1 MLTMAPPET
10 AARSL
15 LTGSTTYLISNILRA
30 SIPFALLPVLTR
42 CLGPTQYGQI
52 AMFQTLVA
60 ALAAVVGLSTHGS
73 ASRKFYDPNITQD
86 AMGHFVGACLQIL
99 AATCVFVFIVVFLF
113 RKSLA
118 GWLGLTVPWTLLAV
132 VVTAG
137 AFVVTT
143 RLGQWQVRGQ
153 AIKYGVMQV
162 AQSFA
167 DMALSL
173 MLVVVLAQGAA
184 GRINAQACVVVLSA
198 LLALYLLAKDHLLT
212 WSWRPLYLREALLF
226 GVPLIPHVAG
236 TFLLNAADRLVI
248 NSELGLA
255 QAGIYM
261 TAVQLSMAM
270 AIVFDAINKA
280 YVPWLFERLKRDQP
294 EEKKQIVRWTYRYFG
309 LALAIAV
316 SAFFVGPYA
325 ITLIAGEQYIEAGKV
340 IGLLALGQA
349 FGGMYLMVTNYIFYS
364 KRTGL
369 LSIATLCSALI
380 NIALLLLLVNKF
392 GTLGAAWAFMLSM
405 AIRFVL
411 TWVIAQKHHHM
422 PWFPSCST

>member
-1 MLTMAPPET
+1 MPTTASPET
-10 AARSL
+10 ATRGL
-15 LTGSTTYLISNILRA
+15 LTGSATYLISNILRA
-30 SIPFALLPVLTR
+30 SIPFALLPILTR
-42 CLGPTQYGQI
+42 YLGPTQYGQV

-73 ASRKFYDPNITQD
+73 ANRKFYDADITHD
-86 AMGHFVGACLQIL
+86 SMGHFVGACLQIL
-99 AATCVFVFIVVFLF
+99 AATGVLVFIIVFLL
-113 RKSLA
+113 RKPLA

-132 VVTAG
+132 AVTAA

-153 AIKYGVMQV
+153 AVKYGVMQV
-162 AQSFA
+162 TQSFA

-184 GRINAQACVVVLSA
+184 GRINAQACVVILSA
-198 LLALYLLAKDHLLT
+198 LLALYLLAKDRLLT
-212 WSWRPLYLREALLF
+212 WSWRPLYLREAMLF
-226 GVPLIPHVAG
+226 GAPLIPHVAG

-261 TAVQLSMAM
+261 TAVQLTMAM

-294 EEKKQIVRWTYRYFG
+294 EEKKQIVRWTYLYFG
-309 LALAIAV
+309 LALAVAAV
-316 SAFFVGPYA
+316 AFFVGPYA
-325 ITLIAGEQYIEAGKV
+325 ITLIAGTQYTEAGKV

-369 LSIATLCSALI
+369 LSMATLCSALV
-380 NIALLLLLVNKF
+380 NIALLLLLVDKF

-405 AIRFVL
+405 AIRFML
-411 TWVIAQKHHHM
+411 TWGIAQKRHRM
-422 PWFPSCST
+422 PWFPSRSI

>member
-1 MLTMAPPET
+1 
-10 AARSL
+10 
-15 LTGSTTYLISNILRA
+15 
-30 SIPFALLPVLTR
+30 
-42 CLGPTQYGQI
+42 
-52 AMFQTLVA
+52 MFQTLVA

-73 ASRKFYDPNITQD
+73 ANRKFYDADITQD

-99 AATCVFVFIVVFLF
+99 AATGVLVFIIVFLL
-113 RKSLA
+113 RKPLA

-132 VVTAG
+132 VVTAA

-153 AIKYGVMQV
+153 AVKYGVMQV
-162 AQSFA
+162 TQSFA
-167 DMALSL
+167 DMVLSL
-173 MLVVVLAQGAA
+173 MLVVILAQGAA
-184 GRINAQACVVVLSA
+184 GRINAQAYVVILSA
-198 LLALYLLAKDHLLT
+198 LLALYLLAKDRLLT
-212 WSWRPLYLREALLF
+212 WSWRPLYLREAILF
-226 GVPLIPHVAG
+226 GAPLIPHVAG

-255 QAGIYM
+255 QAGVYM
-261 TAVQLSMAM
+261 TAVQLTMAM

-294 EEKKQIVRWTYRYFG
+294 EEKRQIVRWTYLYFG
-309 LALAIAV
+309 LALAVAAV
-316 SAFFVGPYA
+316 AFLVGPYA
-325 ITLIAGEQYIEAGKV
+325 ITLIAGTQYTEAGKV

-369 LSIATLCSALI
+369 LSMATLFSALV
-380 NIALLLLLVNKF
+380 NIALLLLLVDKF

-411 TWVIAQKHHHM
+411 TWGIAQKRHRM
-422 PWFPSCST
+422 PWFPSRSI